1 MLCSSFGFAFLG
13 ERDAPTVRYME
24 HSSTHGGVRSAR
36 LTTEAGGALLWCL
49 IVIAAL
55 VGRSWLAPMEILFL
69 LAPLVHVQLGFRVVQ
84 RQVGEY
90 SPVGRVAH
98 SLLPF
103 AAILAAASFWPPPGR
118 TAAILATGWLVVCG
132 LAALDG
138 LWRLLRGGYRSADSV
153 CNSVSFLFLA
163 VGSVWLILSRL
174 GITPFHLPAQTVFLA
189 VVHFHFTG
197 FVLLIV
203 AGATGRALRT
213 LGPFAD
219 SAVARTLFRFV
230 AAGIICGPL
239 LLAAGNILVIPL
251 FKLVGALLLAVVS
264 IGLAGLIA
272 AQLPGIEPRPARV
285 LLAVSALSLVAGMTL
300 VGAYTVGE
308 FTERYWLLIPQ
319 MARFHGTANALGF
332 GLCGLLG
339 WTLASG
345 RGISRSEVPLSTR
358 S

>member
-1 MLCSSFGFAFLG
+1 MSGPSVM
-13 ERDAPTVRYME
+13 D

-36 LTTEAGGALLWCL
+36 LTAEAVGALLWL
-49 IVIAAL
+49 VIVIAAL
-55 VGRSWLAPMEILFL
+55 AGRSRLGPIEILFL

-84 RQVGEY
+84 RQVGED
-90 SPVGRVAH
+90 SPVRRVAH
-98 SLLPF
+98 SLLPC

-118 TAAILATGWLVVCG
+118 PAAVLATGWLVVGG

-174 GITPFHLPAQTVFLA
+174 GITPFHLKPQTVFLA

-197 FVLLIV
+197 FVLLVV

-213 LGPFAD
+213 LRPFAD
-219 SAVARTLFRFV
+219 SAVARNTFRFV
-230 AAGIICGPL
+230 VAGIICGPI

-251 FKLVGALLLAVVS
+251 LKLVGALLLTVAS
-264 IGLAGLIA
+264 IGLAGMLA
-272 AQLPGIEPRPARV
+272 ALLPEIEPQPARA
-285 LLAVSALSLVAGMTL
+285 LLTVSGLSLVAGMML

-308 FTERYWLLIPQ
+308 FTESYWLLIPQ

-339 WTLASG
+339 WTLASVEALELP
-345 RGISRSEVPLSTR
+345 IDAS
-358 S
+358 